1 MSNELST
8 SQPAFD
14 IVEAVALSI
23 DTGHLNNR
31 LPDAADEWDFDEVA
45 WKTETAGEICVRGT
59 RGHSSE
65 DGDVEIVL
73 QVKRIE
79 YGPHVLRF
87 GADERSREQPA
98 GVLVDEVRKIAATLT
113 SPAQIHTLLYAADRI
128 ADQEASA

>member
-1 MSNELST
+1 VTNELST

-23 DTGHLNNR
+23 DTGHLNGR
-31 LPDAADEWDFDEVA
+31 LPAAADEWEFDEVA
-45 WKTETAGEICVRGT
+45 WKTETAGEICIRGY
-59 RGHSSE
+59 RDASQD
-65 DGDVEIVL
+65 DGVEIVL

-87 GADERSREQPA
+87 GADEGCREQPA

-113 SPAQIHTLLYAADRI
+113 SPAQVGTLLYAADRI
-128 ADQEASA
+128 AEQEASA